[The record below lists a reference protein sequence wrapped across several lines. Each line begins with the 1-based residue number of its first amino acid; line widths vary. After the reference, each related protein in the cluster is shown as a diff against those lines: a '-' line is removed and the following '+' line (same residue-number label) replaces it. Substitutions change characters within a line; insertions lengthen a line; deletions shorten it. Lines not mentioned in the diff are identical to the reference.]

1 MRARL
6 AALVA
11 AVSLLTLGLPVAASA
26 SCTQTEFGCAED
38 LVCAAVNAV
47 KPVDCG
53 EWTSGDVA
61 GAAPA
66 GGGLGSFSSDR
77 RAGGDAGLGA
87 TQG

>member
-11 AVSLLTLGLPVAASA
+11 AVSLLTLGLPAAASA

-47 KPVDCG
+47 KPVDCV
-53 EWTSGDVA
+53 E
-61 GAAPA
+61 
-66 GGGLGSFSSDR
+66 
-77 RAGGDAGLGA
+77 
-87 TQG
+87 